1 MSHWCRGKTTRIKF
15 PPLGYNYR
23 RNQKNNR
30 RLVVIPWTLA
40 VPHPTVMGNRKIL
53 LPLPWPVSRIS
64 LLDLNQALE
73 EMEQLCQEHQ
83 LAAQQ
88 WRRKQSSKKNN
99 SSSVASMAALQRRQ
113 EFLQKRQQPFLAS
126 IDDATIA
133 VWNENVAK
141 L

>member
-1 MSHWCRGKTTRIKF
+1 MSTTSIGR
-15 PPLGYNYR
+15 
-23 RNQKNNR
+23 
-30 RLVVIPWTLA
+30 
-40 VPHPTVMGNRKIL
+40 PTMK
-53 LPLPWPVSRIS
+53 
-64 LLDLNQALE
+64 
-73 EMEQLCQEHQ
+73 
-83 LAAQQ
+83 
-88 WRRKQSSKKNN
+88 RKQSSKKNN